1 MPPEKFAEIESDSDP
16 IDSNKIGDV
25 LDVIDVTIERRF
37 FFVWANK
44 DGVNTDHTATHAY
57 HFDLVIADVPLHII
71 EMSGVCVRHDDGS
84 LRQRANFLEA
94 NRIDVR
100 QVEQNAEPITFGDEF
115 AAKSC

>member
-1 MPPEKFAEIESDSDP
+1 
-16 IDSNKIGDV
+16 
-25 LDVIDVTIERRF
+25 
-37 FFVWANK
+37 
-44 DGVNTDHTATHAY
+44 
-57 HFDLVIADVPLHII
+57 
-71 EMSGVCVRHDDGS
+71 MSGVCVRHDDGS